1 MSHVL
6 KPKIFNDENA
16 MENAEA
22 IHGKN
27 DEIRGSMMR
36 AEKLS
41 AATRLFAVALL
52 AAVLIRDLVPA
63 SLLSGLIS
71 IRDFSS
77 AFGFIKNTI
86 SGVTGVLLSEKLYY
100 FCVIAALW
108 YIVDRPSLFL
118 TLFVENFASAYKKGL
133 KLMQKQKYELAAEKF
148 TTALKNFMPPSEQ
161 IKIRLAL
168 AECYFTQGDY
178 DECLKDCFEILE
190 LDGGNEAAKNYIARA
205 FLQQNER
212 GELAVKYYIHMFNRE
227 MHDQKMLDILSSH
240 FLALSDLSET
250 AISVYKKIYE
260 LSSENTAVREMI
272 FKACVIVNDRSSY
285 ALKLYEDIYAGEPGR
300 KDIKLA
306 LVSAYYESKDFRRA
320 ADTARA
326 LFDQNEFSRKLL
338 EIYAESMKKSG
349 HQARLYEDFME
360 MISRNPQCKVL
371 ADYFEV
377 MKPVFLAGRL
387 MNDAAAGPAEGGG
400 QSKKAKINICGNCA
414 HMNPSG
420 ISHCEKCRSAL
431 GTG

>member
-1 MSHVL
+1 
-6 KPKIFNDENA
+6 
-16 MENAEA
+16 MENAEVLR
-22 IHGKN
+22 GKN

-36 AEKLS
+36 AEKMS
-41 AATRLFAVALL
+41 AAARILTMVVL
-52 AAVLIRDLVPA
+52 AGVLARDLVPA

-71 IRDFSS
+71 IRDPGS
-77 AFGFIKNTI
+77 AAGFVKNTI
-86 SGVTGVLLSEKLYY
+86 SGVTGVLLSDKLYY

-108 YIVDRPSLFL
+108 FVTVRPSLFL
-118 TLFVENFASAYKKGL
+118 PLFVENFASAYKKGL
-133 KLMQKQKYELAAEKF
+133 KLMQKGKYELAAEKF
-148 TTALKNFMPPSEQ
+148 TIALKNFIPASEQ

-178 DECLKDCFEILE
+178 DECLKDCFEVLE
-190 LDGGNEAAKNYIARA
+190 IDGGNEQAKSYIARA

-240 FLALSDLSET
+240 FLASSDLSET
-250 AISVYKKIYE
+250 AISVYKKMYE
-260 LSSENTAVREMI
+260 LSAENTAVREMI

-326 LFDQNEFSRKLL
+326 LFEQNEFSRKLL
-338 EIYAESMKKSG
+338 EIYAESMEKSG
-349 HQARLYEDFME
+349 QQARLYEDFTQ
-360 MISRNPQCKVL
+360 MISRNHQCKVL
-371 ADYFEV
+371 ADYFEL

-387 MNDAAAGPAEGGG
+387 MNDAAALPGDGGG
-400 QSKKAKINICGNCA
+400 QPKKPKINICGNCA
-414 HMNPSG
+414 HMNPAG

-431 GTG
+431 VTG

>member
-22 IHGKN
+22 LRGKN
-27 DEIRGSMMR
+27 DEIRNSMMR

-41 AATRLFAVALL
+41 AAARILAMVLL
-52 AAVLIRDLVPA
+52 AGILLKDLVPPA
-63 SLLSGLIS
+63 LLSGLFS
-71 IRDFSS
+71 IRDLGS
-77 AFGFIKNTI
+77 AAGFVNNTI
-86 SGVTGVLLSEKLYY
+86 SGIAGVLLADKLYF
-100 FCVIAALW
+100 FCLIAALW
-108 YIVDRPSLFL
+108 YAAVRPSLFL
-118 TLFVENFASAYKKGL
+118 PLFAENFASAYKKGI
-133 KLMQKQKYELAAEKF
+133 KLMQKGKYDLAAEKF
-148 TTALKNFMPPSEQ
+148 TTALKNFIPASEQ

-168 AECYFTQGDY
+168 AECYFTLGDY
-178 DECLKDCFEILE
+178 DECLKDCFEVLE
-190 LDGGNEAAKNYIARA
+190 LDGGDETAKSYIARA

-227 MHDQKMLDILSSH
+227 MQDRKMLDILSAH
-240 FLALSDLSET
+240 FLASSDLSET
-250 AISVYKKIYE
+250 AISVYKKMYE
-260 LSSENTAVREMI
+260 LSAENTAVREMI

-285 ALKLYEDIYAGEPGR
+285 ALKLYEDIYAVEPGR

-320 ADTARA
+320 AETARA
-326 LFDQNEFSRKLL
+326 LFEQNEFSRKLL
-338 EIYAESMKKSG
+338 EIYVESMKKSG
-349 HQARLYEDFME
+349 RQACLYEDFTE

-387 MNDAAAGPAEGGG
+387 MNDSADAPADGGG
-400 QSKKAKINICGNCA
+400 QPKKPKINICGNCA
-414 HMNPSG
+414 HMNPAG

-431 GTG
+431 GNG